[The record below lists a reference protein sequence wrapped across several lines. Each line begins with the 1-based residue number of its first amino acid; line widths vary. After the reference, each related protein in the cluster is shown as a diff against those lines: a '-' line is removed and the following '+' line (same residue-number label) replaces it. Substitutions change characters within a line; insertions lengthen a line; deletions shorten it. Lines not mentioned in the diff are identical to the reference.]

1 MNYVPSFVRY
11 VKNFGCVMTSK
22 SFKLSSIRPFLALA
36 AALIASHE
44 SLAGQTQNL
53 LDIYRQAQ
61 SNDPNWASAQSSRL
75 AAQEKL
81 VQGKALTLPTVTAGA
96 SANHSNTDIQYRGR
110 TSFFGS
116 GTESFETYGYNV
128 NLTHPLYHKQNSVQY
143 EQSKTQVA
151 QADEQLN
158 TSRQDLMLRVSQAYF
173 DVLLAQD
180 KIDLIVAQKAAITRQ
195 LEQAKANFEVG
206 TSTITDVHEALA
218 RFDLTTA
225 QEIAAVND
233 LEVRKRA
240 IQAITTQLPM
250 RLATAKSDLQT
261 AIPQPADMESWVELA
276 EQNNLALKVQLQS
289 LQLAS
294 QQIELAHAGHL
305 PTLDVVGSY
314 ADTRANGGVNG
325 FGNDL
330 KNLTVG
336 LQLQVPL
343 YQGGSITSKEREAA
357 ANRQKAQDDVE
368 AARRQADLQ
377 ARQTFLNVSSAVAQ
391 VKAYEQALTSSQSQL
406 DSTNLGYEVGVRTS
420 VDVLN
425 AQQQLFSAKRDLL
438 QARYTYLLSIL
449 QLKAAAGVLQEK
461 DLSEISQLLEGS

>member
-1 MNYVPSFVRY
+1 M
-11 VKNFGCVMTSK
+11 GCV
-22 SFKLSSIRPFLALA
+22 AL
-36 AALIASHE
+36 LFTASDTF
-44 SLAGQTQNL
+44 AGPTQNL
-53 LDIYRQAQ
+53 LEIYQQALT
-61 SNDPNWASAQSSRL
+61 NDPNWASAQSSRL

-81 VQGKALTLPTVTAGA
+81 VQGKALLLPTVTAGA
-96 SANHSNTDIQYRGR
+96 IANHSNTDIEYRGR
-110 TSFFGS
+110 TSFFGT
-116 GTESFETYGYNV
+116 GATESFETFGYNV
-128 NLTHPLYHKQNSVQY
+128 NLTHPLFRKQNSVQY

-151 QADEQLN
+151 QAEEQLN

-180 KIDLIVAQKAAITRQ
+180 KIDLIGAQKAAITRQ

-206 TSTITDVHEALA
+206 TATITDVHEAQA

-233 LEVRKRA
+233 LEIKKRA
-240 IQAITTQLPM
+240 IQAFTTQLPT
-250 RLATAKSDLQT
+250 RLATAKSDLQA
-261 AIPQPADMESWVELA
+261 AIPVPADMESWVELA
-276 EQNNLALKVQLQS
+276 EQNNLGLKVQQQN
-289 LQLAS
+289 LQLAM
-294 QQIELAHAGHL
+294 QEIERAHAGHL

-377 ARQTFLNVSSAVAQ
+377 ARQAFLNVSSTVAQ

-461 DLSEISQLLEGS
+461 DLGEISQLLEGA